1 MRRGKSTEIA
11 LCGMMTAL
19 AVVILC
25 LGGLIPAA
33 TFCCPVLASLV
44 LLPVMQRW
52 GRRDAVLVWAASA
65 ILGLLLG
72 PDKEAAA
79 LYAALGYYPA
89 IRAGLDRKRPALRWA
104 LKLLLFNGA
113 TIALYAL
120 LIFVLG
126 LNALVEEYRATG
138 TALLIATL
146 ALGNVVFV
154 IYDFLLKRLE
164 RVLAA
169 RKRRTAAAA
178 ILHRRGRH
186 CPPVDRSVICF
197 ANATP
202 PPYEGEAGRCG
213 GVKGGQSRP
222 PLQPPRQGLRICG
235 KYGMLR

>member
-33 TFCCPVLASLV
+33 TFCCPVLSSLV

-120 LIFVLG
+120 LIFVMG
-126 LNALVEEYRATG
+126 LDALVEEYQATS

-169 RKRRTAAAA
+169 RKRRT
-178 ILHRRGRH
+178 
-186 CPPVDRSVICF
+186 
-197 ANATP
+197 
-202 PPYEGEAGRCG
+202 E
-213 GVKGGQSRP
+213 
-222 PLQPPRQGLRICG
+222 
-235 KYGMLR
+235 

>member
-11 LCGMMTAL
+11 LCGM
-19 AVVILC
+19 VILC

-169 RKRRTAAAA
+169 RKRRT
-178 ILHRRGRH
+178 
-186 CPPVDRSVICF
+186 
-197 ANATP
+197 
-202 PPYEGEAGRCG
+202 
-213 GVKGGQSRP
+213 
-222 PLQPPRQGLRICG
+222 
-235 KYGMLR
+235 

>member
-1 MRRGKSTEIA
+1 M
-11 LCGMMTAL
+11 
-19 AVVILC
+19 
-25 LGGLIPAA
+25 
-33 TFCCPVLASLV
+33 
-44 LLPVMQRW
+44 LLPVMQRL

-65 ILGLLLG
+65 VLGLLLG

-169 RKRRTAAAA
+169 RKRRT
-178 ILHRRGRH
+178 
-186 CPPVDRSVICF
+186 
-197 ANATP
+197 
-202 PPYEGEAGRCG
+202 E
-213 GVKGGQSRP
+213 
-222 PLQPPRQGLRICG
+222 
-235 KYGMLR
+235 

>member
-72 PDKEAAA
+72 PAAA

-120 LIFVLG
+120 LIFVMG
-126 LNALVEEYRATG
+126 LDALVEEYQATG

-154 IYDFLLKRLE
+154 VYDMLLRRLE

-169 RKRRTAAAA
+169 RRRK
-178 ILHRRGRH
+178 
-186 CPPVDRSVICF
+186 S
-197 ANATP
+197 
-202 PPYEGEAGRCG
+202 
-213 GVKGGQSRP
+213 
-222 PLQPPRQGLRICG
+222 
-235 KYGMLR
+235 

>member
-1 MRRGKSTEIA
+1 MRRGKSAEIA

-44 LLPVMQRW
+44 LLLMQRW

-89 IRAGLDRKRPALRWA
+89 IRAGLGRKRPALRWA

-120 LIFVLG
+120 LIFVMG
-126 LNALVEEYRATG
+126 LDALVEEYQATS

-154 IYDFLLKRLE
+154 VYDMLLRRLE

-169 RKRRTAAAA
+169 RRRK
-178 ILHRRGRH
+178 
-186 CPPVDRSVICF
+186 S
-197 ANATP
+197 
-202 PPYEGEAGRCG
+202 
-213 GVKGGQSRP
+213 
-222 PLQPPRQGLRICG
+222 
-235 KYGMLR
+235 

>member
-1 MRRGKSTEIA
+1 MKREKSREIA

-33 TFCCPVLASLV
+33 TFCCPVLASCV
-44 LLPVMQRW
+44 LLPILPRW
-52 GRRDAVLVWAASA
+52 GRRDALCVWGASA
-65 ILGLLLG
+65 LLGLLLG

-120 LIFVLG
+120 LIFVMG
-126 LNALVEEYRATG
+126 LDALVEEYQATG

-146 ALGNVVFV
+146 ALGTVVFV
-154 IYDFLLKRLE
+154 VYDMLLRRLE

-169 RKRRTAAAA
+169 RRRK
-178 ILHRRGRH
+178 
-186 CPPVDRSVICF
+186 S
-197 ANATP
+197 
-202 PPYEGEAGRCG
+202 
-213 GVKGGQSRP
+213 
-222 PLQPPRQGLRICG
+222 
-235 KYGMLR
+235 

>member
-1 MRRGKSTEIA
+1 MRRGKSAEIA

-52 GRRDAVLVWAASA
+52 GRRDAVLVWAAS
-65 ILGLLLG
+65 G

-169 RKRRTAAAA
+169 RKRRT
-178 ILHRRGRH
+178 
-186 CPPVDRSVICF
+186 
-197 ANATP
+197 
-202 PPYEGEAGRCG
+202 E
-213 GVKGGQSRP
+213 
-222 PLQPPRQGLRICG
+222 
-235 KYGMLR
+235 

>member
-120 LIFVLG
+120 LI
-126 LNALVEEYRATG
+126 
-138 TALLIATL
+138 ATL

-169 RKRRTAAAA
+169 RKRRT
-178 ILHRRGRH
+178 
-186 CPPVDRSVICF
+186 
-197 ANATP
+197 
-202 PPYEGEAGRCG
+202 E
-213 GVKGGQSRP
+213 
-222 PLQPPRQGLRICG
+222 
-235 KYGMLR
+235 

>member
-1 MRRGKSTEIA
+1 MRRGKSAEIA

-52 GRRDAVLVWAASA
+52 GRRDAVLVWAA

-169 RKRRTAAAA
+169 RKRRT
-178 ILHRRGRH
+178 
-186 CPPVDRSVICF
+186 
-197 ANATP
+197 
-202 PPYEGEAGRCG
+202 
-213 GVKGGQSRP
+213 
-222 PLQPPRQGLRICG
+222 
-235 KYGMLR
+235 

>member
-52 GRRDAVLVWAASA
+52 GRRDAVLVWTASA
-65 ILGLLLG
+65 VLGLLPG

-126 LNALVEEYRATG
+126 LNALVEDAATG

-169 RKRRTAAAA
+169 RKRRT
-178 ILHRRGRH
+178 
-186 CPPVDRSVICF
+186 
-197 ANATP
+197 
-202 PPYEGEAGRCG
+202 E
-213 GVKGGQSRP
+213 
-222 PLQPPRQGLRICG
+222 
-235 KYGMLR
+235 

>member
-52 GRRDAVLVWAASA
+52 GRRDAVLVWTASA
-65 ILGLLLG
+65 VLGLLLG

-154 IYDFLLKRLE
+154 IYDFLLKRWE

-169 RKRRTAAAA
+169 RKRRTEYYK
-178 ILHRRGRH
+178 
-186 CPPVDRSVICF
+186 
-197 ANATP
+197 TP
-202 PPYEGEAGRCG
+202 PQPEGCG
-213 GVKGGQSRP
+213 GIFASQGQALPAR
-222 PLQPPRQGLRICG
+222 
-235 KYGMLR
+235 